1 MNVIL
6 LLSLL
11 LAQVIGLVFGILIVV
26 GAVKMLRLKSH
37 GFATVASVLA
47 LLPCG
52 PAWLLGLPM
61 GIWSLLVL
69 SRRDVK
75 AAFRAK
81 QAKTSI
87 PTA

>member
-1 MNVIL
+1 MSTAVFVL
-6 LLSLL
+6 PVL
-11 LAQVIGLVFGILIVV
+11 LAQIIGLVFGIIMIL
-26 GAVKMLRLKSH
+26 GAVKMMRLKSH

-61 GIWSLLVL
+61 GIWSLVVL

-75 AAFRAK
+75 AAFQGNQSRV
-81 QAKTSI
+81 
-87 PTA
+87 